1 MLKGKEGCIE
11 VQTKLYGRDLKN
23 LLRNEN
29 SIVKKEYFRKQ
40 QDREKEVKH
49 KN

>member
-11 VQTKLYGRDLKN
+11 VQTKLYGMDLKN

-29 SIVKKEYFRKQ
+29 SDSEKKNIIENNKT
-40 QDREKEVKH
+40 E
-49 KN
+49 

>member
-29 SIVKKEYFRKQ
+29 S
-40 QDREKEVKH
+40 DSEKRTF
-49 KN
+49 